1 MANESAL
8 ETQVGLTV
16 KLVETGTSL
25 PDRMGCVEPSRTQR
39 EILLGIKVRA
49 SGAPAFGLWEWCVSA
64 VALIFWFSLAL
75 LSYIYAGYPLLVW
88 ALGRAWPFT
97 PRREPFTGR
106 MSVVIVGYNEASR
119 LSQKLPSLLA
129 SDCASQIEEVLI
141 GSDGSDDNTAAV
153 IANFRDPRVRLVS
166 FAERRGKPA
175 VLNDLVPLCR
185 TELVILMDARQ
196 ALEPSA
202 LSRLAACFADERVGV
217 VSGELV
223 FRSESADSTA
233 AEGIGAYWKYEKFIR
248 KSESRFRSVPGATGA
263 LYAIRKSLFRP
274 IPPQTLLDDV
284 VIPMQAIE
292 RGYRCLIEPGAIAFD
307 TPSQSPQQ
315 ESVRKRRTIAGA
327 AQLVIHQPRWL
338 LPWRNPIWIEFV
350 SHKIAR
356 LCSPGLLV
364 LAAATNIALASQV
377 LYGVLL
383 ALQIAFYAAAG
394 VGYVFQRLG
403 KKSSLFGL
411 PLMFVS
417 LNTTTTGAL
426 WDAIR
431 GRFRAT
437 WQRAA

>member
-1 MANESAL
+1 MSPVVIVFWL
-8 ETQVGLTV
+8 S
-16 KLVETGTSL
+16 LV
-25 PDRMGCVEPSRTQR
+25 
-39 EILLGIKVRA
+39 LLA
-49 SGAPAFGLWEWCVSA
+49 
-64 VALIFWFSLAL
+64 
-75 LSYIYAGYPLLVW
+75 YIYAGYPLLVW
-88 ALGRAWPFT
+88 VLGRVRPFT

-106 MSVVIVGYNEASR
+106 MSVVIAGYNEASR
-119 LSQKLPSLLA
+119 LGPKLESLLA
-129 SDCASQIEEVLI
+129 SDCATQVDEVLI
-141 GSDGSDDNTAAV
+141 GSDGSDDNTAEV
-153 IANFRDPRVRLVS
+153 IEQFGDTRIRLIPFV
-166 FAERRGKPA
+166 ERRGKPA
-175 VLNDLVPLCR
+175 VLNDVVPQCR
-185 TELVILMDARQ
+185 NELVILMDARQ
-196 ALEPSA
+196 MLEPTA
-202 LSRLAACFADERVGV
+202 LSRLAACMADERVGV

-223 FRSESADSTA
+223 FRSSHSGSTA

-263 LYAIRKSLFRP
+263 LYSIHKSLFRP

-284 VIPMQAIE
+284 VIPMQAVE
-292 RGYRCLIEPGAIAFD
+292 QGYRCLIEPGAIAFD

-327 AQLVIHQPRWL
+327 AQLVINQPRWL
-338 LPWRNPIWIEFV
+338 LPWKNPIWLEFM

-356 LCSPGLLV
+356 LGSPALLV
-364 LAAATNIALASQV
+364 VVIAANITLAAQP

-383 ALQIAFYAAAG
+383 ALQFLFYGAAG
-394 VGYVFQRLG
+394 VGYLFQRQG

-426 WDAIR
+426 WDALR

>member
-1 MANESAL
+1 MS
-8 ETQVGLTV
+8 
-16 KLVETGTSL
+16 LV
-25 PDRMGCVEPSRTQR
+25 V
-39 EILLGIKVRA
+39 
-49 SGAPAFGLWEWCVSA
+49 
-64 VALIFWFSLAL
+64 LIFWLSLAL
-75 LSYIYAGYPLLVW
+75 LAYIYAGYPLLVW
-88 ALGRAWPFT
+88 LLGRVRPLDL
-97 PRREPFTGR
+97 RREPFTGR
-106 MSVVIVGYNEASR
+106 ISVVIAGYNEGGR
-119 LSQKLPSLLA
+119 LARKLESLLA

-141 GSDGSDDNTAAV
+141 GSDGSDDNTAEV
-153 IANFRDPRVRLVS
+153 IAAYGDPRVRLEA

-175 VLNDLVPLCR
+175 VLNDLVPQCQ
-185 TELVILMDARQ
+185 TELVMLMDARQ
-196 ALEPSA
+196 ALDPSA

-223 FRSESADSTA
+223 FRSENADSTA

-274 IPPQTLLDDV
+274 IPEQTLLDDV

-292 RGYRCLIEPGAIAFD
+292 QGYRCLIEPGAIAYD
-307 TPSQSPQQ
+307 TPSQSTQQ

-327 AQLVIHQPRWL
+327 AQLIINQPRWL
-338 LPWRNPIWIEFV
+338 LPWKNPIWIEFI

-356 LCSPGLLV
+356 LCSPALL
-364 LAAATNIALASQV
+364 LIAAGTNIALAGQP
-377 LYGVLL
+377 LYCFMLT
-383 ALQIAFYAAAG
+383 LQFSFYTAAG
-394 VGYVFQRLG
+394 VGYLFQRQG

-426 WDAIR
+426 WDALR

-437 WQRAA
+437 WQRSV

>member
-1 MANESAL
+1 M
-8 ETQVGLTV
+8 
-16 KLVETGTSL
+16 
-25 PDRMGCVEPSRTQR
+25 
-39 EILLGIKVRA
+39 
-49 SGAPAFGLWEWCVSA
+49 SA
-64 VALIFWFSLAL
+64 VAVIFWVSVFLLA
-75 LSYIYAGYPLLVW
+75 YIYAGYPLLVW
-88 ALGRAWPFT
+88 ALGRVRPFV
-97 PRREPFTGR
+97 PRREVFTGR

-119 LSQKLPSLLA
+119 LSQKLQSLMA
-129 SDCASQIEEVLI
+129 SDCASLIEDVLI
-141 GSDGSDDNTAAV
+141 GSDGSDDNTAEV
-153 IANFRDPRVRLVS
+153 IANFGDPRVRLVS
-166 FAERRGKPA
+166 FEERRGKPA
-175 VLNDLVPLCR
+175 VLNDLVPQCR

-196 ALEPSA
+196 ALDPSA

-223 FRSESADSTA
+223 FRSEHADSTA

-292 RGYRCLIEPGAIAFD
+292 QGYRCLIEPGAIAYD
-307 TPSQSPQQ
+307 TPSQSSQQ

-327 AQLVIHQPRWL
+327 AQLVINQPRWL
-338 LPWRNPIWIEFV
+338 LPWKNPIWIEFV

-356 LCSPGLLV
+356 LCSPALLV
-364 LAAATNIALASQV
+364 TAAVANIALASQL
-377 LYGVLL
+377 LYGVLVG
-383 ALQIAFYAAAG
+383 LQFAFYAAAG
-394 VGYVFQRLG
+394 VGFIFQRQG

-417 LNTTTTGAL
+417 LNTTTTAAL
-426 WDAIR
+426 WDALR
-431 GRFRAT
+431 GRFHAT

>member
-1 MANESAL
+1 MSP
-8 ETQVGLTV
+8 VV
-16 KLVETGTSL
+16 IVFWSSLV
-25 PDRMGCVEPSRTQR
+25 
-39 EILLGIKVRA
+39 LLA
-49 SGAPAFGLWEWCVSA
+49 
-64 VALIFWFSLAL
+64 
-75 LSYIYAGYPLLVW
+75 YIYAGYPLLVW
-88 ALGRAWPFT
+88 ALGRVRPFA

-106 MSVVIVGYNEASR
+106 TSVVIAGYNEASR
-119 LSQKLPSLLA
+119 LGPKLESLLA
-129 SDCASQIEEVLI
+129 SDCATQIDEVLI
-141 GSDGSDDNTAAV
+141 GSDGSDDNTAEV
-153 IANFRDPRVRLVS
+153 IEQFGDTRVRLVP
-166 FAERRGKPA
+166 FIERRGKPA
-175 VLNDLVPLCR
+175 VLNDVVPQCR
-185 TELVILMDARQ
+185 NELVILMDARQ
-196 ALEPSA
+196 MLEPTA
-202 LSRLAACFADERVGV
+202 LSRLAACMADEQVGV

-223 FRSESADSTA
+223 FRSSHSGSTA

-284 VIPMQAIE
+284 VIPMQAVE
-292 RGYRCLIEPGAIAFD
+292 QGYRCLIEPGAIAFD

-327 AQLVIHQPRWL
+327 AQLVINQPRWL
-338 LPWRNPIWIEFV
+338 LPWKNPIWLEFM

-356 LCSPGLLV
+356 LGSPALLV
-364 LAAATNIALASQV
+364 IVIAANIALAAQP

-383 ALQIAFYAAAG
+383 ALQFLFYGAAG
-394 VGYVFQRLG
+394 VGFLFQRQG

-426 WDAIR
+426 WDALR

>member
-1 MANESAL
+1 
-8 ETQVGLTV
+8 
-16 KLVETGTSL
+16 
-25 PDRMGCVEPSRTQR
+25 MGWPSDCH
-39 EILLGIKVRA
+39 G
-49 SGAPAFGLWEWCVSA
+49 EWCVSA
-64 VALIFWFSLAL
+64 VVIVFWSSLAL
-75 LSYIYAGYPLLVW
+75 LAYIYAGYPLLVW
-88 ALGRAWPFT
+88 ALGRVRPFT

-106 MSVVIVGYNEASR
+106 LSIVIAGYNEANR
-119 LSQKLPSLLA
+119 LGAKLDSLFA

-141 GSDGSDDNTAAV
+141 GSDGSDDNTSAV
-153 IANFRDPRVRLVS
+153 IAGFGDARVRLVP
-166 FAERRGKPA
+166 FTVRRGKPA
-175 VLNDLVPLCR
+175 VLNDVIPQCR
-185 TELVILMDARQ
+185 NELVILMDARQ
-196 ALEPSA
+196 ALDPLA
-202 LSRLAACFADERVGV
+202 LSRLAACMADGLVGV

-223 FRSESADSTA
+223 FRSSNSGSTA

-284 VIPMQAIE
+284 VIPMQAVE
-292 RGYRCLIEPGAIAFD
+292 QGYRCLIEPGAIAYD

-327 AQLVIHQPRWL
+327 AQLIINQPRWL
-338 LPWRNPIWIEFV
+338 LPWKNPIWLEFI

-356 LCSPGLLV
+356 LWSPALLVIAAATNLV
-364 LAAATNIALASQV
+364 LAAQTLYGILLGLQV
-377 LYGVLL
+377 L
-383 ALQIAFYAAAG
+383 FYIAAG
-394 VGYVFQRLG
+394 VGYVFQRQG

-426 WDAIR
+426 WDALR